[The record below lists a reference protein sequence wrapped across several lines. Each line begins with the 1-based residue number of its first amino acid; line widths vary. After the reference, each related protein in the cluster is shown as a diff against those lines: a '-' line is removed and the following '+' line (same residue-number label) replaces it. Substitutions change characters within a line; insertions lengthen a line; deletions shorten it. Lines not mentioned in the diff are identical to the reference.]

1 MRVRTGWVVLAL
13 LLGIAAPAVAQDDES
28 SEDQASE
35 SGDAAQDGSEG
46 GGEGQAEPDQA
57 NAPDKANALR
67 AWSFG
72 PYFRF
77 NVVPAFMLELM
88 LDIAPTPTGP
98 AFGGLASYRGNADGP
113 TFDMGIGYASYS
125 FTGPFRTKGGVA
137 NDTEYVQSSLGL
149 VHLTGSILWEAK
161 IAEPLTFLYGVG
173 LDLGIVTGQLKR
185 TEAYLDPASN
195 SWKKCAG
202 PAVGHLYCQ
211 YPSTIGRTTDPYDK
225 KGEQYNVVDKGVPPV
240 MGFPMLPHL
249 ALLYTPIDDLSLRVD
264 AGYGIVQFW
273 FGFVA
278 AYAPKL

>member
-1 MRVRTGWVVLAL
+1 MRVWIAWVVLAL
-13 LLGIAAPAVAQDDES
+13 LLGIEAPAFAQDDES
-28 SEDQASE
+28 SGDDQSAE
-35 SGDAAQDGSEG
+35 SGDASSEG
-46 GGEGQAEPDQA
+46 GEGEAQAEPEQA
-57 NAPDKANALR
+57 NTKEPANALR
-67 AWSFG
+67 SWSFG

-88 LDIAPTPTGP
+88 LDVAPSPTGP
-98 AFGGLASYRGNADGP
+98 AFGGMASYRGNADGP

-125 FTGPFRTKGGVA
+125 FNGAFRTKGGVP
-137 NDTEYVQSSLGL
+137 NDTEYIQSSLGL

-173 LDLGIVTGQLKR
+173 LDIGVVTGQLKR
-185 TEAYLDPASN
+185 TEAYQDGATGA
-195 SWKKCAG
+195 WKKCAG
-202 PAVGHLYCQ
+202 PMVGNAYCQ
-211 YPSTIGRTTDPYDK
+211 FPSTIGTFSDPYNK
-225 KGEQYNVVDKGVPPV
+225 KGEQYNVVDKGIPPV

-249 ALLYTPIDDLSLRVD
+249 ALRYTPIDDLSLRFD

>member
-1 MRVRTGWVVLAL
+1 MRVCTAWVVLAL
-13 LLGIAAPAVAQDDES
+13 LVSMGAPAFAQDDES
-28 SEDQASE
+28 SGDDQASE
-35 SGDAAQDGSEG
+35 SGDATEEG
-46 GGEGQAEPDQA
+46 GGEAQAEPDQA

-88 LDIAPTPTGP
+88 LDVAPTPTGA
-98 AFGGLASYRGNADGP
+98 AFGGLASYRGNANGP

-125 FTGPFRTKGGVA
+125 FTGAFRTKGGVP
-137 NDTEYVQSSLGL
+137 NDTEYIQSSLGL

-185 TEAYLDPASN
+185 TEAYQDGN
-195 SWKKCAG
+195 SGAWKKCPG
-202 PAVGHLYCQ
+202 IVPGSGFCQ
-211 YPSTIGRTTDPYDK
+211 PPSTLGVSTDPYNK
-225 KGEQYNVVDKGVPPV
+225 KGEQYGVTDKGIPPV

-249 ALLYTPIDDLSLRVD
+249 ALRYTPIDDLSLRVD